1 MDPALSTE
9 VWGYER
15 NGGVEVILNKDV
27 ADIGK
32 AGSIVKVKEGFAR
45 NFLFPQNLAK
55 PVTSGSLKILEQQ
68 KQIKFE
74 QSAKQKEQALEQKK
88 RLDNF
93 SLTIAALA
101 QDEEKLYGSISVQDI
116 SEALK
121 NDGLLINKNNIDLVE
136 PIKSLGIYE
145 IQVNLHPEVTAKLK
159 LWVVKK

>member
-1 MDPALSTE
+1 M
-9 VWGYER
+9 
-15 NGGVEVILNKDV
+15 EVILNKDV

-32 AGSIVKVKEGFAR
+32 AGQIVKVKEGFAR

-74 QSAKQKEQALEQKK
+74 QSLKQKEQALELKR
-88 RLDNF
+88 RLDSF

-101 QDEEKLYGSISVQDI
+101 QDEEKLYGSISAQDVF
-116 SEALK
+116 EALK
-121 NDGLLINKNNIDLVE
+121 NEGFLINKNNINLID

-145 IQVNLHPEVTAKLK
+145 IQVDLHPEVTAKLK